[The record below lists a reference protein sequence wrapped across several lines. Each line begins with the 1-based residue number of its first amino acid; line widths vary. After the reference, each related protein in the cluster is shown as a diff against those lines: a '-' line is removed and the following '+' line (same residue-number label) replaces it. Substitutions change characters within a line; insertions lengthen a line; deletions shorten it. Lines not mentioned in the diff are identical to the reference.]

1 MRRHVAAALKHLS
14 KPLSNL
20 LSKLLQCHNFA
31 SAGSRPLGVGVVKS
45 VQIITI
51 VALYDINTKQS
62 AHATVAIPSIGII
75 HTIWQQSTS
84 PLSFVDCLK
93 RRHITLFV
101 FVKGHDQSVSM
112 FATFDHSTALLYFV
126 PKYSIEHSNYLDKS
140 HLTFY

>member
-1 MRRHVAAALKHLS
+1 MRRRVAAALKPLS
-14 KPLSNL
+14 KPLPNL

-51 VALYDINTKQS
+51 VALYGINTKQS
-62 AHATVAIPSIGII
+62 AHTTVAIPSIGAI

-93 RRHITLFV
+93 RRHITLFI
-101 FVKGHDQSVSM
+101 FIKGHDQSVSM

-126 PKYSIEHSNYLDKS
+126 PKYSIEHSNYLNKS

>member
-14 KPLSNL
+14 EPLSNL

-31 SAGSRPLGVGVVKS
+31 SAGSQPLGAGVIKGVS
-45 VQIITI
+45 ISTS
-51 VALYDINTKQS
+51 VALYGINTQQS
-62 AHATVAIPSIGII
+62 AHATVAIPSIGTI

-112 FATFDHSTALLYFV
+112 LTPFDHATALFYFV
-126 PKYSIEHSNYLDKS
+126 AEHGI
-140 HLTFY
+140 

>member
-1 MRRHVAAALKHLS
+1 MHRRVAAMLKHLS

-31 SAGSRPLGVGVVKS
+31 SAGSQPLGAGVS
-45 VQIITI
+45 ISTS
-51 VALYDINTKQS
+51 VALYGINTKQS
-62 AHATVAIPSIGII
+62 AHATVAIPSIGTI

-112 FATFDHSTALLYFV
+112 FATFDHATALFYFV
-126 PKYSIEHSNYLDKS
+126 AKLFFH
-140 HLTFY
+140 